1 MNRNNSRQIVNDTGH
16 DEEVESVS
24 YVSGSGGWGESGVW
38 NCLLVRLLW
47 VLFLDF
53 FGTEADLELVFVLAV
68 QL

>member
-24 YVSGSGGWGESGVW
+24 YVSGSGGWGESGDW